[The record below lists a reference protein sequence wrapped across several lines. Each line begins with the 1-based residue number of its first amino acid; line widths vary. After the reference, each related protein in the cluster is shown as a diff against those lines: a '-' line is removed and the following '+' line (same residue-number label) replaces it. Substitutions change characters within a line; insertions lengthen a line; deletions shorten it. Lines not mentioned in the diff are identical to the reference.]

1 MALAL
6 FPRGW
11 LVSTALESALVRC
24 IDYHHP
30 HIATLRDVFV
40 TDSDLVAVFD
50 YAGRESL
57 QNFVMWGPLT
67 T

>member
-1 MALAL
+1 M
-6 FPRGW
+6 FPRGHQ
-11 LVSTALESALVRC
+11 VSSALESALVRC

-50 YAGRESL
+50 YAGKESL
-57 QNFVMWGPLT
+57 QNFVT
-67 T
+67 